1 MFESLAKD
9 KITICN
15 SSCVSGKIV
24 MATLVTAAVQELS
37 MQREID
43 NPFSICNMIFNT
55 HFIHS

>member
-24 MATLVTAAVQELS
+24 MATSVTSAVQELS
-37 MQREID
+37 MRGEID
-43 NPFSICNMIFNT
+43 NPCSI
-55 HFIHS
+55 